1 MKKIV
6 YIGALAL
13 LTSVFTGCDQNNAT
27 STGEASGSIAAT
39 SNTTTEDNTATDAS
53 TEAANEAAAQI
64 TFEENEYDFGRVV
77 AGEVVK
83 HTFKFTNSGSVPLLI
98 QNASAS
104 CGCTVPRWPKE
115 PIAPGS
121 TGEITVEFNSQ
132 GRVGSQNKT
141 VTVLANTQPNTNV
154 VTLKGEVLDAS
165 NGPVAQ

>member
-1 MKKIV
+1 MKKIIYV
-6 YIGALAL
+6 GALAL

-27 STGEASGSIAAT
+27 STGEASGSVAAT
-39 SNTTTEDNTATDAS
+39 SDATTEDNTAT
-53 TEAANEAAAQI
+53 EATPEAAAQI
-64 TFEENEYDFGRVV
+64 IFEENEYDFGRVV

-83 HTFKFTNSGSVPLLI
+83 HTFKFTNTGSVPLLI
-98 QNASAS
+98 QHASAS

-115 PIAPGS
+115 PIAPGE
-121 TGEITVEFNSQ
+121 TGEIAVEFNSQ

-141 VTVLANTQPNTNV
+141 VTVLANTQPNANM